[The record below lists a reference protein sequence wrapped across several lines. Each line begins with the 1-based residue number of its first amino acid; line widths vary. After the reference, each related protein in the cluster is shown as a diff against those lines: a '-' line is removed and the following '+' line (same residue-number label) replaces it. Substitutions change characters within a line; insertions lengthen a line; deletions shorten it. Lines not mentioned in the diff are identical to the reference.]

1 MSKKEKAIC
10 QTCDKEF
17 SYYRSTLRGLDAK
30 YCSRDCID
38 FTPWNKGKIEHNEC
52 SGCGKTIRIFRKYC
66 SQDCYRENKEP
77 VKTFPDRSGENNP
90 SWKGGKPKC
99 KYCDCELSTYGS
111 GNKYGVCRDHLWKE
125 VSGENHWNWK
135 GGPDT
140 EALKIRKSRDYRI
153 WREAVFK
160 RDDYI
165 CQICGIRGGYL
176 EADHIKPF
184 SKYPELRL
192 AIDNGRTLCKDCH
205 LEHGWR
211 IGR

>member
-30 YCSRDCID
+30 YCSHKCQP
-38 FTPWNKGKIEHNEC
+38 PWNKGMIEYGEC
-52 SGCGKTIRIFRKYC
+52 EGCGKEIRAFRKYC
-66 SQDCYRENKEP
+66 SQDCYHNNVDCRQFLPE
-77 VKTFPDRSGENNP
+77 SIQGENNP
-90 SWKGGKPKC
+90 NWQGGKPTC
-99 KYCDCELSTYGS
+99 KYCDRELSTYRS
-111 GNKYGVCRDHLWKE
+111 GNKHGVCRNHLWKK

-140 EALKIRKSRDYRI
+140 EALKIRKSREYRI
-153 WREAVFK
+153 WRKSVFE
-160 RDDYI
+160 RDDYT
-165 CQICGIRGGYL
+165 CQMCGIRGCYL